1 MFGRQDGHIAGA
13 ATAAFYFDK
22 SRQDSALD
30 GFTSHGS
37 PGFINCESTGKF
49 DQYNS

>member
-1 MFGRQDGHIAGA
+1 MGA
-13 ATAAFYFDK
+13 AAAAFYFDK
-22 SRQDSALD
+22 SRQDSALA
-30 GFTSHGS
+30 GFTSHGI